1 MAAAA
6 VIRLRTWNVQVACV
20 AGGIGATFEETHGEV
35 GLDGVVLFSVANACA
50 AGDVVGRDWSFCL
63 SV

>member
-6 VIRLRTWNVQVACV
+6 VIRLRARDVQIACV
-20 AGGIGATFEETHGEV
+20 ARRIGAAFEETHGEAGFD
-35 GLDGVVLFSVANACA
+35 GLVLFLVANACA